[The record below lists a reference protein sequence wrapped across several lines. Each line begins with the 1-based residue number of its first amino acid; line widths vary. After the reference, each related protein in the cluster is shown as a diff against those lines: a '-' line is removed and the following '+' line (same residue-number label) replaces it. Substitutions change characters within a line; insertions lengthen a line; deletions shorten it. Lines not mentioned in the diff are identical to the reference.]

1 MNTAYKNIPGDGAP
15 IVYIRPVP
23 VDELPAE
30 LRAQATLQGGENLY
44 AVHDENG
51 ERLALVQGRRLAF
64 MLARE
69 NDLAPVNVH

>member
-1 MNTAYKNIPGDGAP
+1 MNTTYKNIPGDGAP
-15 IVYIRPVP
+15 IVYIRPVKVEDLP
-23 VDELPAE
+23 DELR
-30 LRAQATLQGGENLY
+30 LQATVQGSENLY

-69 NDLAPVNVH
+69 NDFAPVNVH